1 MDEARTVTDAEKLHL
16 DYDTSATTADTS
28 ATTATVVNKGHTVVP
43 NSSNTYRLHTASGTY
58 ELKQV
63 HVHSFSEHAI
73 NGLFAPMEAHFV
85 HAHID
90 NASQLAVGVMLRLQR
105 DDQASPWV
113 DSWLPKTPSG
123 LDAMAGIDVTG
134 SFWREMMDLS
144 IGFWRYPG
152 SLTTPGCNE
161 IVEWHVLRKAKF
173 LSVDQER
180 TNNRLPEPLHGRE
193 VTYFSTDGSSA
204 IGATT
209 LGGAH
214 FTSRVFL
221 SLDAARS
228 ASAPLSRR
236 RGRMLAGKAA
246 DGANAL
252 FNISSPFNN
261 FGRMYTVISLGT
273 PARSFA
279 VNVDTST
286 SLSWVSCDC
295 LQCPSSSTIV
305 TSLTEFSTA
314 ASTTAKPVGCKDA
327 ACKQAPVFGCDQL
340 AEGEG
345 GRKGVCEYSLAT
357 NGTLVSDRIALAA
370 ADGSST
376 SAAAS
381 VMFGCARV
389 RPLEDLDDPVAVD
402 GVLGLGARSYS
413 VLNQLAAAAVV
424 PPAFALCFDSTSN
437 SGFLSLGAPL
447 VPPNVTTT
455 DYVGFDNDT
464 RYFLPL
470 TQIRV
475 GQTAVKGSA
484 AVAKLNAD
492 LTGGF
497 TVKSSYLSSGLRSA
511 VHADLVKLVFANS
524 SLRRAD
530 MDVYSCVHLTVFEA
544 QDMVFPSIF
553 LDVKEGTLEITPNN
567 YLIKY
572 GEDSTGMILCLS
584 AIVVDD
590 DLSNGFIGAL
600 WLRDLYLRFDLAKKK
615 LAFRPLN
622 CSAGEYFTSIPAPPP
637 QAPPAPAAAPPSPQP
652 VTPPFGGSGNGSV
665 PAVDSDKGNGVISS
679 DLPVALQNNATAP
692 AGAGGKAGHLGRS
705 MWTLHTLIVLVTAL
719 FVFLLVP

>member
-1 MDEARTVTDAEKLHL
+1 MPL
-16 DYDTSATTADTS
+16 
-28 ATTATVVNKGHTVVP
+28 
-43 NSSNTYRLHTASGTY
+43 
-58 ELKQV
+58 
-63 HVHSFSEHAI
+63 SFSYHLPRLMRPVP
-73 NGLFAPMEAHFV
+73 GLSPPRHFSCSPSANPPPYSPAP
-85 HAHID
+85 
-90 NASQLAVGVMLRLQR
+90 
-105 DDQASPWV
+105 
-113 DSWLPKTPSG
+113 LPHLPVWRMYT
-123 LDAMAGIDVTG
+123 GITRG
-134 SFWREMMDLS
+134 M
-144 IGFWRYPG
+144 P
-152 SLTTPGCNE
+152 
-161 IVEWHVLRKAKF
+161 
-173 LSVDQER
+173 
-180 TNNRLPEPLHGRE
+180 
-193 VTYFSTDGSSA
+193 
-204 IGATT
+204 
-209 LGGAH
+209 
-214 FTSRVFL
+214 
-221 SLDAARS
+221 ARS
-228 ASAPLSRR
+228 FFESTQ
-236 RGRMLAGKAA
+236 
-246 DGANAL
+246 
-252 FNISSPFNN
+252 SSPPPIPPPHPRR
-261 FGRMYTVISLGT
+261 RMYTVVSLGT
-273 PARSFA
+273 PARTFA

-305 TSLTEFSTA
+305 TVRCLAPSLPLSLPSSLALSLPPFRAFRSRFFVPASPNLFSPLANPPPLLSPSLPPASFFFSSSAARPRFIRRRSLTEFATAASTTAKPSLTEFSTA
-314 ASTTAKPVGCKDA
+314 ASTTAKAVGCKDA

-340 AEGEG
+340 AEGDG

-357 NGTLVSDRIALAA
+357 NGTLVSDSIALAA

-376 SAAAS
+376 SATAS

-389 RPLEDLDDPVAVD
+389 RPVEDLDDPVAVD

-447 VPPNVTTT
+447 LPPNVTTT

-553 LDVKEGTLEITPNN
+553 LDVKEGSVEITPNN

-600 WLRDLYLRFDLAKKK
+600 WMRDLYLRFDLAKKK

-637 QAPPAPAAAPPSPQP
+637 PAPPAPAAAPPSPQP
-652 VTPPFGGSGNGSV
+652 VTPPFGGNGNGSL

-679 DLPVALQNNATAP
+679 DLPVALQNNATSS
-692 AGAGGKAGHLGRS
+692 AGAGGKA
-705 MWTLHTLIVLVTAL
+705 
-719 FVFLLVP
+719 